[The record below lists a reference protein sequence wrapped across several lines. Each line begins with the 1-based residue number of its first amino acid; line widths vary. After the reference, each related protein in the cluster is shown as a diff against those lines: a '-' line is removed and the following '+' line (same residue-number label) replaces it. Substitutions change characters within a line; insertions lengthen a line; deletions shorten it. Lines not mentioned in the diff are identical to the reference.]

1 MSTKKDTN
9 NEEMFED
16 CPIAVAE
23 YELEVGLNNVK
34 RKPYSEFFVA
44 SQNNSDDYEVKIPQG
59 TTADYGS
66 YSDISHVKK
75 VFITIKK

>member
-1 MSTKKDTN
+1 MSTKKDTK

-59 TTADYGS
+59 TTADYGT

>member
-1 MSTKKDTN
+1 MSTKKDIE

-34 RKPYSEFFVA
+34 RRPYSEFFVA
-44 SQNNSDDYEVKIPQG
+44 SQNNSDDYEIKIPKG
-59 TTADYGS
+59 TQVSYGS
-66 YSDISHVKK
+66 YSEIGHVKK
-75 VFITIKK
+75 VFTTIKK